1 MVNIVK
7 VAPFAL
13 GAAVAARAIIRR
25 GRGHARAASA
35 SATPPVPPV
44 VRHFS
49 RGPLRSD
56 TRVPTSLSPPLRPRS
71 TLTLTLTGQA
81 HPAQGPLRRRRR
93 REPGREAHGPAHR
106 TRRRPLLAPR
116 RRS

>member
-1 MVNIVK
+1 VTTVIFGNSTLLVRASHATMVNIVK

-44 VRHFS
+44 VRPFS
-49 RGPLRSD
+49 GS
-56 TRVPTSLSPPLRPRS
+56 V
-71 TLTLTLTGQA
+71 
-81 HPAQGPLRRRRR
+81 
-93 REPGREAHGPAHR
+93 EI
-106 TRRRPLLAPR
+106 
-116 RRS
+116 